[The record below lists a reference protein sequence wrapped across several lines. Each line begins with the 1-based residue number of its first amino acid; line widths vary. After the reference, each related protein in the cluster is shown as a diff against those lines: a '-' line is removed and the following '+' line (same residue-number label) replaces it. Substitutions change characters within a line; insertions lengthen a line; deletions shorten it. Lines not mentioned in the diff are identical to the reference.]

1 MDWEQER
8 IKEVKNIIIGK
19 LKGEWTFSEVLDN
32 KEKAIEFIK
41 ELSNFDSYYFFK
53 MLSSRLRDDKEV
65 VMIAVKKDGSALEV
79 ASDRLKD
86 NFEVVMTAVKN
97 CGYALDFA
105 SDRLK
110 DNEEI
115 VSNSLDEGSNIIY
128 ASERIRNDRNFIIES
143 AKNIVNRT
151 DLSIFLSTENIKE
164 SLKYNIDVLKILAP
178 KFKFF
183 SSERDLETK
192 DMNILYE
199 LAKINGYVL
208 SYIDKNLLDKK
219 LLKLAFVQN
228 GLSIR
233 CLSEA
238 EKEKWVD
245 KEIGIT
251 AINSSWK
258 ALRYLPEKLKDDRDI
273 ITLAIQQTGE
283 ALKFASDRLKNDLE
297 IVDEASK
304 SYPKIL
310 EVCKEVK
317 SRLIFSGLKDRGKG
331 YLGVLELLFKEI
343 ESYGEEVE
351 NRCCLNDNTSWIET
365 KKKYVE
371 HYTKK
376 RLNSNQLWDYI
387 TQLTTKLSEAL
398 KEI

>member
-53 MLSSRLRDDKEV
+53 MLSSKLRDDKEV

-143 AKNIVNRT
+143 AK
-151 DLSIFLSTENIKE
+151 
-164 SLKYNIDVLKILAP
+164 IL
-178 KFKFF
+178 
-183 SSERDLETK
+183 
-192 DMNILYE
+192 
-199 LAKINGYVL
+199 
-208 SYIDKNLLDKK
+208 
-219 LLKLAFVQN
+219 
-228 GLSIR
+228 
-233 CLSEA
+233 
-238 EKEKWVD
+238 
-245 KEIGIT
+245 
-251 AINSSWK
+251 
-258 ALRYLPEKLKDDRDI
+258 
-273 ITLAIQQTGE
+273 
-283 ALKFASDRLKNDLE
+283 
-297 IVDEASK
+297 
-304 SYPKIL
+304 
-310 EVCKEVK
+310 
-317 SRLIFSGLKDRGKG
+317 
-331 YLGVLELLFKEI
+331 
-343 ESYGEEVE
+343 
-351 NRCCLNDNTSWIET
+351 
-365 KKKYVE
+365 
-371 HYTKK
+371 
-376 RLNSNQLWDYI
+376 
-387 TQLTTKLSEAL
+387 
-398 KEI
+398 